1 MGQNISAFRGAY
13 DFLSN
18 FYPAPITYNGLVF
31 KNNEAAFQSA
41 KCPERRAE
49 FCCLNPSEAKRLG
62 RRVKLRNDWDQIKDM
77 VMYEICKAKFRQNPD
92 LAERLISTSDF
103 ELIEGNNWGDH
114 IWGVCDGY
122 GENRLGKILMR
133 IRDAAVGNSRE
144 AYIHVRQTPDRS
156 KSHNENCRRTRFFC

>member
-62 RRVKLRNDWDQIKDM
+62 RRVKLRNDWERIKDT
-77 VMYEICKAKFRQNPD
+77 VMYEICKAKFLQNPD
-92 LAERLISTSDF
+92 LAERLISTRDF

-122 GENRLGKILMR
+122 GENRLCI
-133 IRDAAVGNSRE
+133 SRTSQNGLSAWSLE
-144 AYIHVRQTPDRS
+144 FPKQLCISA
-156 KSHNENCRRTRFFC
+156 KSSCFKN

>member
-1 MGQNISAFRGAY
+1 MGQSISAFRGAY

-31 KNNEAAFQSA
+31 QNNEAAFQAA
-41 KCPERRAE
+41 KCPERSAE
-49 FCCLNPSEAKRLG
+49 FCFLNPSEAKRLG
-62 RRVKLRNDWDQIKDM
+62 RRVKLRNDW
-77 VMYEICKAKFRQNPD
+77 
-92 LAERLISTSDF
+92 ERLISTSDF

-133 IRDAAVGNSRE
+133 IRE
-144 AYIHVRQTPDRS
+144 ELIHG
-156 KSHNENCRRTRFFC
+156 

>member
-1 MGQNISAFRGAY
+1 MGQSISAFRGAY

-18 FYPAPITYNGLVF
+18 FYPAPITYDGLVF
-31 KNNEAAFQSA
+31 KNNEAAFQAA

-103 ELIEGNNWGDH
+103 ELIEGKNGA
-114 IWGVCDGY
+114 
-122 GENRLGKILMR
+122 KIKL
-133 IRDAAVGNSRE
+133 
-144 AYIHVRQTPDRS
+144 
-156 KSHNENCRRTRFFC
+156 

>member
-62 RRVKLRNDWDQIKDM
+62 RRVKLRNDWERIKDTRPSCAAA
-77 VMYEICKAKFRQNPD
+77 VLTSEKFLQNPD
-92 LAERLISTSDF
+92 LAERLISTRDF

-133 IRDAAVGNSRE
+133 IRDELMHG
-144 AYIHVRQTPDRS
+144 
-156 KSHNENCRRTRFFC
+156 